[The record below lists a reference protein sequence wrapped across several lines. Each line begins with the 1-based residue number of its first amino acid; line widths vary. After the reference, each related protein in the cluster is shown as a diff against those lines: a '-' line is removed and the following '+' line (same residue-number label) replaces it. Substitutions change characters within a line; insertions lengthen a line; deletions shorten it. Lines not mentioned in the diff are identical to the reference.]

1 MSGEFNH
8 TGDGACLDL
17 LALDDSEKPDDG
29 TLLLPLDGGG
39 QPGQSEEASA
49 KVLKLVTSMFKVEWY
64 CTELVLLFDKFQY
77 ILFSTNN
84 RWG

>member
-1 MSGEFNH
+1 VSGEFNH

-49 KVLKLVTSMFKVEWY
+49 KVQPSQVQALTQRKK
-64 CTELVLLFDKFQY
+64 TEA
-77 ILFSTNN
+77 SHT
-84 RWG
+84 